1 MGKREGEQED
11 LFVMHQQLRSES
23 HPFYRAVNR
32 VLEEKGFDRYV
43 ERLYSKFYAK
53 KTGRPGL
60 APGIYFRSLLLGFF
74 EGIDSERGIAWRA
87 ADSLSLRDFL
97 GVPTSKLTPDHST
110 ISRTRRLVDRSGDAS
125 GGVHVGAGRAR
136 RGGAH

>member
-11 LFVMHQQLRSES
+11 LFVTHQQLRSQS

-32 VLEEKGFDRYV
+32 VLADQGFDRYV
-43 ERLYSKFYAK
+43 ERLCSKFYAEK
-53 KTGRPGL
+53 MGRPGL

-87 ADSLSLRDFL
+87 ADSLSLR
-97 GVPTSKLTPDHST
+97 
-110 ISRTRRLVDRSGDAS
+110 ISSACRP
-125 GGVHVGAGRAR
+125 GR
-136 RGGAH
+136 